1 MSKLKKILIKTKR
14 QIFSEIAGNNPS
26 IFEGEGFDFME
37 LREYVYGDDVRKI
50 DWNVTARM
58 QRPFIKV
65 FKEERELNIVII
77 SLLGGS
83 VHFGQKRFKQELIA
97 ETAALLAFSAVKN
110 GDVFSSFI
118 FTDKVESYIR
128 PTKNI
133 HAVTKCVTDIYE
145 FDALGKKL
153 DLTQLSKQMYEKIKR
168 KSIIFVLGD
177 FFGDF
182 DFKLLARKHEVIC
195 VMTRDKLEEHPPE
208 LGSINLIDPSSLE
221 SSLMQIDAN
230 SVQRYIKALHDKDS
244 ELFKHFRKNR
254 IAFTKLY
261 TDEEPFVKM
270 SKLFLRR

>member
-37 LREYVYGDDVRKI
+37 LREYTYGDDVRKI

-58 QRPFIKV
+58 QKPFIKL

-110 GDVFSSFI
+110 GDVFSSYI
-118 FTDKVESYIR
+118 YTDKVEAFTK

-133 HAVTKCVTDIYE
+133 HAV
-145 FDALGKKL
+145 
-153 DLTQLSKQMYEKIKR
+153 
-168 KSIIFVLGD
+168 
-177 FFGDF
+177 
-182 DFKLLARKHEVIC
+182 
-195 VMTRDKLEEHPPE
+195 
-208 LGSINLIDPSSLE
+208 SST
-221 SSLMQIDAN
+221 
-230 SVQRYIKALHDKDS
+230 V
-244 ELFKHFRKNR
+244 
-254 IAFTKLY
+254 
-261 TDEEPFVKM
+261 
-270 SKLFLRR
+270 

>member
-37 LREYVYGDDVRKI
+37 LREYVHGDDVRKI

-58 QRPFIKV
+58 QKPFIKV
-65 FKEERELNIVII
+65 FREERELNIVII

-153 DLTQLSKQMYEKIKR
+153 DLTQLSKQMYEQIKR

-182 DFKLLARKHEVIC
+182 DFKLLARKHEVIS

-254 IAFTKLY
+254 IAFTKIY
-261 TDEEPFVKM
+261 TDEEPFVKL
-270 SKLFLRR
+270 SKLFLGR

>member
-37 LREYVYGDDVRKI
+37 LREYTYGDDVRKI

-58 QRPFIKV
+58 QRPFIKL
-65 FKEERELNIVII
+65 FKEERELNIVIV

-118 FTDKVESYIR
+118 YTDKVNAFIK

-133 HAVTKCVTDIYE
+133 HAVSNTVQAILA
-145 FDALGKKL
+145 FDAIGKTVDTKA
-153 DLTQLSKQMYEKIKR
+153 LSKTMFERIKR
-168 KSIIFVLGD
+168 KSIIFIIGD
-177 FFGDF
+177 YFGDF
-182 DFKLLARKHEVIC
+182 DFKLLARKHEVIAL
-195 VMTRDKLEEHPPE
+195 MTRDKLEEHPPE
-208 LGSINLIDPSSLE
+208 LGSINLIDPGSLQGA
-221 SSLMQIDAN
+221 LMQVDQNAIDN
-230 SVQRYIKALHDKDS
+230 YVKNVHDKDS
-244 ELFKHFRKNR
+244 ERYKHFRKNR

-261 TDEEPFVKM
+261 TDEEPFVKL

>member
-37 LREYVYGDDVRKI
+37 LREYVHGDDVRKI

-58 QRPFIKV
+58 QKPFIKV
-65 FKEERELNIVII
+65 FREERELNIVII

-153 DLTQLSKQMYEKIKR
+153 DLTQLSKQMYEQIKR

-182 DFKLLARKHEVIC
+182 DFKLLARKHEVISI
-195 VMTRDKLEEHPPE
+195 MTRDKLEEHPPE

-261 TDEEPFVKM
+261 TDEEPFVKL
-270 SKLFLRR
+270 SKLFLGR